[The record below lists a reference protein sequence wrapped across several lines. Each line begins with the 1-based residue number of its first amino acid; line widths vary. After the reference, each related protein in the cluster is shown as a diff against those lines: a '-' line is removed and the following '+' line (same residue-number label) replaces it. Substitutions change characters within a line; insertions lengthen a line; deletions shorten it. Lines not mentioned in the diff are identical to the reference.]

1 MEIDRVTALE
11 ILNEAK
17 EAGFED
23 QPIPD
28 TDEKLIARAE
38 HFHTEAK
45 KLWDNQEDELLKDV
59 DVRRVVQSIIYLGDS
74 PLPEDD
80 KMKTGIQETPDGKR
94 MVYVT
99 PDDKVRETYPR
110 RSSGGLS
117 ESDERETDSYPTDKD
132 VQEKVARVNELNN
145 LTTREHLPVP
155 AHIEGDPDQM
165 PRDLSNLVDKEIRR
179 LSGEYNA
186 YLTRATYLLGLESS
200 DLANAE
206 HLLEAARAK
215 ALRNLDLTDPL
226 GDGKKQKLAKV
237 IDAELLSDPGVIE
250 WSAAVNKHQ
259 QQVIVLKS
267 LKEIYSGNV
276 DRLSREWTMRQNE
289 WEKSRK

>member
-23 QPIPD
+23 QPIPES
-28 TDEKLIARAE
+28 DEAIIARAE

-59 DVRRVVQSIIYLGDS
+59 EVRRVVQSIIWLGDS
-74 PLPEDD
+74 PLPNDD
-80 KMKTGIQETPDGKR
+80 PKDFEKEM
-94 MVYVT
+94 
-99 PDDKVRETYPR
+99 DKVRETYPR

-117 ESDERETDSYPTDKD
+117 EQDEREGESFD
-132 VQEKVARVNELNN
+132 VTQEQTKREVNKGTPRFDLMVK
-145 LTTREHLPVP
+145 EHLPVP

-186 YLTRATYLLGLESS
+186 YLTRATYLLGIESS

-215 ALRNLDLTDPL
+215 ALRALDLTDPN

-237 IDAELLSDPGVIE
+237 IDAELLADPDVIE
-250 WSAAVNKHQ
+250 WSNAVNKHQ